1 MMPTVSPQ
9 GLLEEAG
16 RRTWP
21 FAALLAALLVLL
33 GTR

>member
-21 FAALLAALLVLL
+21 VAALLAALLLL
-33 GTR
+33 LAAR